1 MAPLID
7 MDPGELE
14 KFRNGDPAAHKKVYE
29 CLKTPLYSFI
39 FRIVR
44 DQTTTHDLVADTF
57 VKLIENKARM
67 QGHQNIKNFLY
78 LAGRNLAI
86 DFLRTQRARQAM
98 SIGENFPEP
107 PDPQSDPLQAMIRTE
122 LNNHQA
128 YLYDLSIKL
137 ILNDSHEYTKVFKLH
152 LKGNS
157 TDQIAAILDISP
169 NTVRNHLRKARTKI
183 AEKLN
188 AIFF

>member
-98 SIGENFPEP
+98 SIGKTSPSP
-107 PDPQSDPLQAMIRTE
+107 PIP
-122 LNNHQA
+122 
-128 YLYDLSIKL
+128 
-137 ILNDSHEYTKVFKLH
+137 
-152 LKGNS
+152 
-157 TDQIAAILDISP
+157 SP
-169 NTVRNHLRKARTKI
+169 TRFRL
-183 AEKLN
+183 
-188 AIFF
+188 

>member
-1 MAPLID
+1 MALLLDID
-7 MDPGELE
+7 PVELE

-44 DQTTTHDLVADTF
+44 DQTMTHDLVADTF

-67 QGHQNIKNFLY
+67 QSHQNIKNFLY

-86 DFLRTQRARQAM
+86 DFLRTKRARQSM

-122 LNNHQA
+122 LNNQA
-128 YLYDLSIKL
+128 YLYGLSIKL
-137 ILNDSHEYTKVFKLH
+137 ILNDSHEYTTVFKLH
-152 LKGNS
+152 LNGNS